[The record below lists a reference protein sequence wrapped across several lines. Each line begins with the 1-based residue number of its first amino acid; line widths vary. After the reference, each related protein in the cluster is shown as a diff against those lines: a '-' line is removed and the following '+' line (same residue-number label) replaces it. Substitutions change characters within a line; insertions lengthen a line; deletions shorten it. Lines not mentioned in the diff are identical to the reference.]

1 MNRIEIDGLTFEIDV
16 DKDECHTVCVVGCDK
31 SAEAVTIPSLIPS
44 PPSEPLLSLTAP
56 RWRKSS
62 SPIQSPPSEKRLSKA
77 VPR

>member
-56 RWRKSS
+56 R
-62 SPIQSPPSEKRLSKA
+62 
-77 VPR
+77 

>member
-44 PPSEPLLSLTAP
+44 PPSE
-56 RWRKSS
+56 
-62 SPIQSPPSEKRLSKA
+62 KRLSKA

>member
-1 MNRIEIDGLTFEIDV
+1 MNRIEINKLTFEIDV

-44 PPSEPLLSLTAP
+44 PPSEKRLSKTAP